1 MIPLIESL
9 AYTVKLPFTYFPVVE
24 VDAPLI
30 VGFVSKFNIL
40 AGALAVG
47 RPLAI
52 AVLLAAA
59 LLALTY
65 LLPVVGMFFALEN
78 AAAAHAPKV
87 HVAAAHAPARKNVW
101 AMVAPLVLTCAIGV
115 LLGFLPDA
123 GPGLYGLAQQAAE
136 AVSGVGGVFL
146 AE

>member
-1 MIPLIESL
+1 MPLTSVCFAVASL
-9 AYTVKLPFTYFPVVE
+9 GLAGL
-24 VDAPLI
+24 PLI

-65 LLPVVGMFFALEN
+65 LLPVVGMFFAPKVH
-78 AAAAHAPKV
+78 ADGAHAPKV
-87 HVAAAHAPARKNVW
+87 HADKAHAPARKNVW
-101 AMVAPLVLTCAIGV
+101 AMVAPLVITCAIGV

-136 AVSGVGGVFL
+136 AVSGEGGVFL